1 MNSENTGR
9 PESVDNRCR
18 ASVLWTTQLAAA
30 FAGADEVLSA
40 AFAAGFD
47 SVLVS
52 LLVSDL
58 DSELLAAGEDAVEP
72 LRLSV
77 R

>member
-1 MNSENTGR
+1 MNSKSTGCPR
-9 PESVDNRCR
+9 PVDNRC
-18 ASVLWTTQLAAA
+18 SLWTTQLAAA

-47 SVLVS
+47 SDLVS
-52 LLVSDL
+52 LLVSDFV
-58 DSELLAAGEDAVEP
+58 SELLAAAGEVAVEP